1 METLFFDFGIVLFLL
16 IISAFFSAAET
27 GITAASRAKIH
38 KLKMEGNRRAK
49 LVSKLRQEKEKLIGG
64 ILFGNNVV
72 NIAASAITTSLFLKL
87 FGDDGVYI
95 ATAVVTVM
103 VVIFGEVMPKTY
115 ALTFPEKVAMR
126 AAPLLAI
133 TVKLFAPITLAVE
146 FIVSRTFRLLG
157 ISEINDGSDVSG
169 TDALRGA
176 IELQH
181 QEGGV
186 IKHDRD
192 MLGSILDLS
201 EMEVGEIMIHRKQM
215 DMIRS
220 DMPTEAMIDFVLS
233 TLHTRIPVYS
243 DSPDNIIGIL
253 HAKELLKLLKRGER
267 QLLTTEDILKM
278 LKKPW
283 FIPETTTLRDQLNA
297 FMKARNHLALVID
310 EYGSVLGLVTLED
323 ILEEI
328 VGQIDDEHDSKSAVA
343 KKEMDG
349 SYLINGGATLRDVN
363 RELDWKLPDDNATT
377 IAGLV
382 IHEAQSIPDIGQSF
396 AFHGFHFQV
405 MKKQRNQITLLRVKK
420 LAKVGV
426 PND

>member
-1 METLFFDFGIVLFLL
+1 MEAIFFDFGIVVLLL
-16 IISAFFSAAET
+16 IISAFFSASET

-95 ATAVVTVM
+95 ATAVVTVL

-126 AAPLLAI
+126 VAPLLSLI
-133 TVKLFAPITLAVE
+133 VTLFAPITHTVQFL
-146 FIVSRTFRLLG
+146 VSRTFRIFR
-157 ISEINDGSDVSG
+157 ISQKNDNDLSG
-169 TDALRGA
+169 ADALRGA
-176 IELQH
+176 IELQL

-186 IKHDRD
+186 VKNDRD

-215 DMIRS
+215 DMLRS
-220 DMPTEAMIDFVLS
+220 DMPTEAIIDFVLS

-267 QLLTTEDILKM
+267 KSLTTDDILKM

-283 FIPETTTLRDQLNA
+283 FIPETTTLRDQLHA
-297 FMKARNHLALVID
+297 FMKARNHLAIVID

-349 SYLINGGATLRDVN
+349 SYLVEGGATLRDIN

-420 LAKVGV
+420 LLKVDA
-426 PND
+426 PNG